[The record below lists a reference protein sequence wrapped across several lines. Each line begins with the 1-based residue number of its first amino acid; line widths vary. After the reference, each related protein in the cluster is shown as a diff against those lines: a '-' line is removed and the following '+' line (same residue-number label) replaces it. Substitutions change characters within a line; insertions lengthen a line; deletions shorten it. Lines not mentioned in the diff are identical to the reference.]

1 MYLIDTNVV
10 SELRKARAGKADPN
24 VVRWADSVDASEL
37 YLSVISV
44 QELEIGV
51 LLVERRDAV
60 QGAML
65 RTWLNDHVLP
75 AFTGRIIPV
84 DTRVALRSAQM
95 HVPDPHPVRD
105 GLIAATALVHGMT
118 IVTRNVDD
126 FIRTGGMVLNPWGSA
141 MEGSTSARGKLS

>member
-1 MYLIDTNVV
+1 MYLLDTNVV

-24 VVRWADSVDASEL
+24 VTRWADSVDASEL

-65 RTWLNDHVLP
+65 RTWLNDHALP
-75 AFTGRIIPV
+75 AFTGRILPV
-84 DTRVALRSAQM
+84 DTRVALRSAHM

-126 FIRTGGMVLNPWGSA
+126 FIRTGGMVLNPW
-141 MEGSTSARGKLS
+141 RGDLER

>member
-1 MYLIDTNVV
+1 MYLLDTNVV

-24 VVRWADSVDASEL
+24 VTRWADSVDASEL

-51 LLVERRDAV
+51 LLVERLDAV

-65 RTWLNDHVLP
+65 RSWLNDHVLP
-75 AFTGRIIPV
+75 AFTGRILPV
-84 DTRVALRSAQM
+84 DTKVALRSTHM

-126 FIRTGGMVLNPWGSA
+126 FIRTGGMVLNPW
-141 MEGSTSARGKLS
+141 RGDLER

>member
-1 MYLIDTNVV
+1 MYLLDTNVV
-10 SELRKARAGKADPN
+10 SELRKVRAGKANPN
-24 VVRWADSVDASEL
+24 VARWADSVDANQL

-51 LLVERRDAV
+51 LLVERRDAA

-65 RTWLNDHVLP
+65 RTWLNEHVLP
-75 AFTGRIIPV
+75 AFAGRILPV
-84 DTRVALRSAQM
+84 DTKIALRSAHM

-105 GLIAATALVHGMT
+105 GLIAATALIHGMT

-126 FIRTGGMVLNPWGSA
+126 FIRTDGMVLNPWK
-141 MEGSTSARGKLS
+141 EI